1 MCKPN
6 KSRKP
11 ARLLR
16 ESSNQNWMRSRMTTK
31 PFHLTR
37 RGVLLS
43 SSALMLLTAG
53 GALSQ
58 EANDEAAA
66 EAPDTD
72 ADAFSFERL
81 VEEMRAG
88 AQRADAPNTVENSF
102 LNTLNY
108 DDYRLIRF
116 VPERARFGA
125 IDHTRFELHAF
136 HMGWLFNRP
145 VHLFEVADGRIRP
158 MEFDTDDFIYERT
171 AREKVPEH
179 AALPGVAGFRLHNPI
194 NRPDIMDELIAFQ
207 GASYFRALGRGST
220 YGLSARGLAVNTG
233 SDVQEEFPRFTRFWI
248 SRPQPGSDVIT
259 VWAALES
266 PSLTGAYEFVIS
278 PGRDTQ
284 MEVTARLF
292 FRKDIAQLGVAP
304 LTSMFLY
311 GDRNRAKFDD
321 FRPAVHDSDGLA
333 IVRADGHRVWR
344 PLSNPPRLASSF
356 FKEDTPRSFGL
367 CQRNREFDHYQDAAA
382 LYERRPSCMV
392 EPIGDWGHGSIRLVE
407 IPSDLEINDN
417 IVAFWVP
424 AQPAKAGEEMT
435 LRYRLHW
442 GDLPPEEKGDLAYV
456 KASRAGIGGVS
467 GVENEDG
474 SRKFVIDFCG
484 GPMEPLPPEAVED
497 LTVVASAVGARI
509 TSQVLHRIPGNNM
522 WRLVLDVIGEGEVI
536 ELSAHVEGYGQILTE
551 TWLFQWLTGQ

>member
-6 KSRKP
+6 KGLKP

-16 ESSNQNWMRSRMTTK
+16 HGTNQDWMRLRMTTK
-31 PFHLTR
+31 SYHLTR
-37 RGVLLS
+37 RGMLLS
-43 SSALMLLTAG
+43 SSALMLMKAG
-53 GALSQ
+53 GALAQ
-58 EANDEAAA
+58 EANDTAAA
-66 EAPDTD
+66 ETPEDD
-72 ADAFSFERL
+72 GDIFSFERL

-88 AQRADAPNTVENSF
+88 AQRPDQPEAVEDSF
-102 LNTLNY
+102 LTALNY

-116 VPERARFGA
+116 DPERARFNA
-125 IDHTRFELHAF
+125 IDNSRFELHAF

-145 VHLFEVADGRIRP
+145 VHLFEVSEGRIRP
-158 MEFDTDDFIYERT
+158 MAFNTDDFIYERT

-179 AALPGVAGFRLHNPI
+179 ADMPGVAGFRLHTPI
-194 NRPDIMDELIAFQ
+194 NRPDVMDELVAFQ

-248 SRPQPGSDVIT
+248 SRPQPRSDVIT

-266 PSLTGAYEFVIS
+266 PSLTGAYEFVIE
-278 PGRDTQ
+278 PGRNTV

-292 FRKDIAQLGVAP
+292 FRTDIAQLGVAP

-311 GDRNRAKFDD
+311 GNRNRAKFDD

-333 IVRADGHRVWR
+333 IERADGHRIWR

-367 CQRNREFDHYQDAAA
+367 YQRNRDFDHYQDAAA
-382 LYERRPSCMV
+382 VYERRPSCKV
-392 EPIGDWGHGSIRLVE
+392 EPIGDWGQGSIRLVE
-407 IPSDLEINDN
+407 IPSDLEVNDN

-424 AQPAKAGEEMT
+424 EQPARAGEEMT

-442 GDLPPEEKGDLAYV
+442 GDMPPEDRGDLAYV
-456 KASRAGIGGVS
+456 IASRAGVGGVS
-467 GVENEDG
+467 GVPNEDG
-474 SRKFVIDFCG
+474 SRKFVVDFFG
-484 GPMEPLPPEAVED
+484 GPLEQLPPEAVED
-497 LTVVASAVGARI
+497 LTVVASAVNGRI
-509 TSQVLHRIPGNNM
+509 ISHVLHHVPGNNT
-522 WRLVLDVIGEGEVI
+522 WRLVLDIVGEGDVT
-536 ELSAHVEGYGQILTE
+536 ELSAYVEGYGRKLTE
-551 TWLFQWLTGQ
+551 TWLFQWLTEQ

>member
-1 MCKPN
+1 M
-6 KSRKP
+6 
-11 ARLLR
+11 
-16 ESSNQNWMRSRMTTK
+16 
-31 PFHLTR
+31 
-37 RGVLLS
+37 
-43 SSALMLLTAG
+43 LMTAG

-58 EANDEAAA
+58 EATAEETAAVP
-66 EAPDTD
+66 EGDDDT
-72 ADAFSFERL
+72 FSFERL

-88 AQRADAPNTVENSF
+88 AQRADRPQTVEDSF
-102 LNTLNY
+102 LNELNY

-116 VPERARFGA
+116 DPERSRFRA

-145 VHLFEVADGRIRP
+145 VHLYEVADGRIRP

-179 AALPGVAGFRLHNPI
+179 AALPGVAGFRLHNPL

-233 SDVQEEFPRFTRFWI
+233 SDVKEEFPRFTRFWI
-248 SRPQPGSDVIT
+248 RRPDPGSDVIT

-278 PGRDTQ
+278 PGRNTV

-321 FRPAVHDSDGLA
+321 FRPAVHDSEGME

-356 FKEDTPRSFGL
+356 FKEDSPRSFGL
-367 CQRNREFDHYQDAAA
+367 CQRNREFDNYQDAAA
-382 LYERRPSCMV
+382 VYERRPSCMV
-392 EPIGDWGHGSIRLVE
+392 EPVGDWGNGSIRLVE

-424 AQPAKAGEEMT
+424 AHPARAGEEMT
-435 LRYRLHW
+435 LQYRLHW
-442 GDLPPEEKGDLAYV
+442 GDLPPEENGDLAYV
-456 KASRAGIGGVS
+456 AASRAGVGGVS
-467 GVENEDG
+467 GVENQDG
-474 SRKFVIDFCG
+474 SRKFVVDFCG
-484 GPMEPLPPEAVED
+484 GPLEPLPAEAVEE

-509 TSQVLHRIPGNNM
+509 TSQVLHRIAGNNM
-522 WRLVLDVIGEGEVI
+522 WRLVLDVVGEGEVI
-536 ELSAHVEGYGQILTE
+536 ELSAHVEGYGQKLTE
-551 TWLFQWLTGQ
+551 TWLFQWLTEQ